1 MRRPRYRS
9 PTARAVIPVVAGIG
23 FLVVLAG
30 LLWLAA
36 SYIAGHSGQRSSS
49 FAPSTFEVGR
59 TTSIAA
65 TVSVDGPL
73 IFPDLLRAS
82 GRRSIVLDHTGD
94 NPDQHWRIF
103 LAYPADRDVNCKV
116 VQVKHTRNYTDCAGR
131 TVPVESLAP
140 PPQGVIPIVSADGV
154 LTLDLL
160 PDSSGPSV
168 TAAVPSVGS

>member
-9 PTARAVIPVVAGIG
+9 PVARAVILVLAGVG

-30 LLWLAA
+30 LLWIAA
-36 SYIAGHSGQRSSS
+36 SYIAGHSGQRSRS

-65 TVSVDGPL
+65 TVSADGPL

-82 GRRSIVLDHTGD
+82 GQRSIVLDHTGD
-94 NPDQHWRIF
+94 NPDQRWRIF

-116 VQVKHTRNYTDCAGR
+116 VQVRHTPRTTEPESRRCPGR
-131 TVPVESLAP
+131 
-140 PPQGVIPIVSADGV
+140 
-154 LTLDLL
+154 
-160 PDSSGPSV
+160 
-168 TAAVPSVGS
+168 